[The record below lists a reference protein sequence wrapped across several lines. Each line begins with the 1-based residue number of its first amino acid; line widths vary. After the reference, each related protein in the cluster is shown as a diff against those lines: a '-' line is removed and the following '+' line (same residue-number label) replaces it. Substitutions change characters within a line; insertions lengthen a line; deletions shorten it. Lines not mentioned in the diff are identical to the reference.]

1 MNNRVYNTNMVN
13 TDKVERKGPEY
24 NWINV
29 YIDKNNNNKI
39 WASVYYSEYRRTKRV
54 SKEKIIEFNSY
65 DEMMEYLRSHFDTY
79 ELDHFVPLL
88 QKRIFLHYVDYFYAR
103 KMIYDS
109 SPDSNHIE
117 VALREYN
124 NNGFKDNIISLEP
137 RYESMII
144 KYLRANRRVPKT
156 MSLGPDLYQ
165 VINVNKEI
173 NKSYNQDTPR
183 VSRIERRK
191 NAIPMPE
198 PKVHHPVRNLVIFAS
213 LAVLVTIMSEGI
225 FLNKRRYD
233 SSDGISLDKKIF
245 QDFKLLWD
253 KNNIGDTLIK
263 LAREEY
269 RDVSI
274 DEVENTFN
282 YIEKLELS
290 NHDNNNTL
298 NKILLSE
305 FKYDVP
311 ISKEKTDLFER
322 IDNLYEN
329 CFQYING
336 KYELNKDAA
345 KKFVDFTLP
354 MIFMNNGVY
363 RTSATSSVPR
373 NLGSYN
379 TNDPSPMEI
388 NTYFKLPM
396 ALQVVIS
403 EKTRWILWNMPADY
417 TFKYPQYFGDKD
429 KTNIVGKLNETI
441 RANIKEIENKC
452 QYAQEK
458 DALRGKK

>member
-13 TDKVERKGPEY
+13 TDTVERKGPEY

-29 YIDKNNNNKI
+29 FIDKTDNNRV

-54 SKEKIIEFNSY
+54 SKEKIIEFSSY
-65 DEMMEYLRSHFDTY
+65 DEMMEYVRSHFDTY
-79 ELDHFVPLL
+79 EIDHFVPLL
-88 QKRIFLHYVDYFYAR
+88 QKRIFLHYVDYFYVR

-117 VALREYN
+117 VGYREYN
-124 NNGFKDNIISLEP
+124 YNGFKDNRMSLEP

-144 KYLRANRRVPKT
+144 KYLRANRRVPKN
-156 MSLGPDLYQ
+156 MPLGPDLYQ
-165 VINVNKEI
+165 VVDVNKKI
-173 NKSYNQDTPR
+173 NKSNPDTPR
-183 VSRIERRK
+183 VTRVERRK
-191 NAIPMPE
+191 NTIPMPA

-213 LAVLVTIMSEGI
+213 LAVLVTIMGEGI

-269 RDVSI
+269 QDVSS
-274 DEVENTFN
+274 EEARNLFN

-290 NHDNNNTL
+290 NHDNNDTL
-298 NKILLSE
+298 NKVLLSE

-311 ISKEKTDLFER
+311 ISKEKTDLFDR

-329 CFQYING
+329 CFQYVNG
-336 KYELNKDAA
+336 KCELNKEAA

-354 MIFMNNGVY
+354 MILMNNGLY
-363 RTSATSSVPR
+363 RSSSTSSVPR

-379 TNDPSPMEI
+379 RNDPSPEEI
-388 NTYFKLPM
+388 NAYYKLPM
-396 ALQVVIS
+396 ALQIVIS

-417 TFKYPQYFGDKD
+417 TLKYPQYFGEKD
-429 KTNIVGKLNETI
+429 KSGIIGTLNETI
-441 RANIKEIENKC
+441 KVNISEVEYKC
-452 QYAQEK
+452 QVAQEK
-458 DALRGKK
+458 DGLMGKK